1 MQDKRLFYQ
10 IGRLYRLNTR
20 MLFVSIVITAL
31 LLLCAFSKIKH
42 TLIFFGACVIFMVMG
57 QLTLQDV
64 ASGFSNPALIT
75 VVLMLLIS
83 DSLKRLGIIN
93 FLFNS
98 ALEKITRIR
107 SLIAGTAVSVGL
119 LSAIFNNIPLVSV
132 SIPAFK
138 RWSKLHAIHPGKL
151 LLPLSYISILGG
163 AMTLIGTSTNL
174 VADALVRDLGLG
186 SLQFFDFAVVGSI
199 MFVFGT
205 VYLIVFAP
213 KILNYNAPLKDQSSK
228 TFVLEFSIE
237 AGSVLINKSVENAK
251 LRALPGVFL
260 AEIIRDQQHL
270 TAVSPKEI
278 LHANDKLLFVGDVD
292 GFLELKAIAG
302 LSLPKKLDLN
312 KEENDISELVISTN
326 SKLDGV
332 LVKDSDFRSRYGGA
346 IVAIHRN
353 GEKLSGRIGDIKLL
367 AGDVLLVLSGSDFVN
382 RIKNNPAFIL
392 ASNNK
397 NHFGKLSK
405 GGNFGLLGL
414 LIAAVILPLA
424 LNFQLQY
431 SLLIYLFFLLTVFRK
446 DIGDLRSSI
455 DYDLILLMV
464 FGLAIGKAI
473 AHSISDNPELFQL
486 DGLEH
491 YTSGPIF
498 IALLFL
504 GCNFLSSIISG
515 KAVLSIA
522 LPFLA
527 GLHFTHNLE
536 NIHSLIMVITFASA
550 VSFVSP
556 FGYQTN
562 LMVYGIGQ
570 YKFKDYIKL
579 GLPLTIAYTLTC
591 ALYYG

>member
-1 MQDKRLFYQ
+1 MITGL
-10 IGRLYRLNTR
+10 L
-20 MLFVSIVITAL
+20 SIE
-31 LLLCAFSKIKH
+31 
-42 TLIFFGACVIFMVMG
+42 
-57 QLTLQDV
+57 DV
-64 ASGFSNPALIT
+64 ASGFSNKALIT

-98 ALEKITRIR
+98 ALEKIEKVRYLLT
-107 SLIAGTAVSVGL
+107 GTALSVGF
-119 LSAIFNNIPLVSV
+119 LSAIFNNVPLVSV

-138 RWSKLHAIHPGKL
+138 RWCKLHKVHPGKV

-163 AMTLIGTSTNL
+163 ATTLIGTSTNL

-186 SLQFFDFAVVGSI
+186 TLNFFDFTMVGAIMFLFGSI
-199 MFVFGT
+199 YIVIFSPKFLGFKPFGNDD
-205 VYLIVFAP
+205 V
-213 KILNYNAPLKDQSSK
+213 SK

-237 AGSVLINKSVENAK
+237 KGSVLIGNSVNDAK

-260 AEIIRDQQHL
+260 AEVIRAEQHL

-278 LHANDKLLFVGDVD
+278 LRENDKLLFVGDVD
-292 GFLELKAIAG
+292 GFLELKSIDG

-312 KEENDISELVISTN
+312 KDENNLSELVISTN

-332 LVKDSDFRSRYGGA
+332 LVKQSDFRSRYGGA

-367 AGDVLLVLSGSDFVN
+367 AGDVLLVLSGKDFVN

-392 ASNNK
+392 ASNNR
-397 NHFGKLSK
+397 NHSGKLSK
-405 GGNFGLLGL
+405 SVTLGL
-414 LIAAVILPLA
+414 LVGLVAAVILPLVFS
-424 LNFQLQY
+424 FQLQY
-431 SLLIYLFFLLTVFRK
+431 SLLLYLFFLLIVFRK

-464 FGLAIGKAI
+464 FGLALGKAI
-473 AHSISDNPELFQL
+473 AYSISQNPEAINFSVIVDIANGPVFLFTL
-486 DGLEH
+486 
-491 YTSGPIF
+491 F
-498 IALLFL
+498 IL
-504 GCNFLSSIISG
+504 CNFLSSIISG
-515 KAVLSIA
+515 KAVLSIVLPLLAA
-522 LPFLA
+522 L
-527 GLHFTHNLE
+527 HQYQNLD
-536 NIHSLIMVITFASA
+536 NIHSLIMVVAFASA

-562 LMVYGIGQ
+562 LMVYGVGQ
-570 YKFKDYIKL
+570 YRFKDYVKL
-579 GLPLTIAYTLTC
+579 GLPLTIVYALTC

>member
-1 MQDKRLFYQ
+1 
-10 IGRLYRLNTR
+10 
-20 MLFVSIVITAL
+20 MLFVSIVIIAL

-83 DSLKRLGIIN
+83 DALKRLGIIN

-98 ALEKITRIR
+98 ALEKIKHIR

-186 SLQFFDFAVVGSI
+186 SLQFFDFAAVGSI

-213 KILNYNAPLKDQSSK
+213 KILNYNTPLQNQTSK

-237 AGSVLINKSVENAK
+237 AGSVLVNKSVENAK

-270 TAVSPKEI
+270 SAVSPKEI
-278 LHANDKLLFVGDVD
+278 LQPNDKLLFVGDVD

-332 LVKDSDFRSRYGGA
+332 LVKESDFRSRYGGA

-397 NHFGKLSK
+397 NHFGQLSK
-405 GGNFGLLGL
+405 AGNFGLLGL
-414 LIAAVILPLA
+414 LIAAVILPLV

-473 AHSISDNPELFQL
+473 AHSIADNPELFQL
-486 DGLEH
+486 NGIEH

-515 KAVLSIA
+515 KAVLSIV

-527 GLHFTHNLE
+527 GLHLTHNLE

-579 GLPLTIAYTLTC
+579 GLPLTIAYALTC